1 MTFDAKQNKFRLFF
15 ALFLVTNGVQQG
27 CVLAPFCTAWCFFM
41 RTHDFHKYHSE
52 ADTAKMCWWCQH
64 NVWWILI
71 THIFN
76 GEFLVGQKEK
86 LEGYSKSQGKTKHA
100 LTYETT
106 EYLVLRS
113 YYLRRITKEK
123 PGLHGWPWWH
133 LRQNNRR
140 RLGGTVT
147 SHVPLAWPRWFCKS
161 LLNGQEEVTGREK
174 RWEGNIKDRT
184 SVRTANLKGQV
195 KTGRTRLKQ
204 YHCCQWYHGHHLGY
218 RTAVK

>member
-1 MTFDAKQNKFRLFF
+1 MQNKINSECSLLCFWWRMEYSKAVCWLHF
-15 ALFLVTNGVQQG
+15 AQHDV
-27 CVLAPFCTAWCFFM
+27 FFM

-123 PGLHGWPWWH
+123 PGLHGWPWWL
-133 LRQNNRR
+133 LRQNNGR

-174 RWEGNIKDRT
+174 GGKATSRTEPVSALQISKDRWRQVELDWNNIT
-184 SVRTANLKGQV
+184 VVSGTTAII
-195 KTGRTRLKQ
+195 
-204 YHCCQWYHGHHLGY
+204 
-218 RTAVK
+218 